1 MTEGPLLAGV
11 ELGGT
16 KVLALLATGP
26 NEVVAERRISTTTP
40 DETIGAIEEFFS
52 TEAARGNAARAGG
65 IGTFGPVELRNEH
78 SFYGRIGSTPKRGWR
93 GIDVL
98 EPIRDAIDAPTAIDN
113 DVNCAALGERQ
124 WGAARGLDSFV
135 YLTVGTGV
143 GGGAI
148 IDGAPVHGL
157 VHPEMGHVAV
167 PRHPDDRYGGRC
179 PFHGDCLEGMASG
192 PAIAERWDSQP
203 ENLTGSDL
211 TKAVEIEAWYL
222 ACGLRSV
229 VYLLAPQR
237 IVIGG
242 GVSGLPGLF
251 PAIRAKLSSTLSDY
265 PGLDEHRSPDFVV
278 PAHLG
283 EMAGPLGALVLAQ
296 RSLTEQ

>member
-26 NEVVAERRISTTTP
+26 NEVVAECRIPTTTP
-40 DETIGAIEEFFS
+40 DETIGAIKEFFS
-52 TEAARGNAARAGG
+52 TEAARGNAASAGG

-78 SFYGRIGSTPKRGWR
+78 PSYGRIGSTPKPGWG

-98 EPIRDAIDAPTAIDN
+98 EPIRDAIGAPTAIDT
-113 DVNCAALGERQ
+113 DVSCAALGERR
-124 WGAARGLDSFV
+124 WGAASGLDSFV

-148 IDGAPVHGL
+148 IDGTPVHGL

-167 PRHPDDRYGGRC
+167 QRQPDDRYDGRC

-192 PAIAERWDSQP
+192 PAIAERWGSQP
-203 ENLTGSDL
+203 ENLTGPDL

-242 GVSGLPGLF
+242 GVSHLPGLVG
-251 PAIRAKLSSTLSDY
+251 AVRVHLIEMLSDY
-265 PGLDEHRSPDFVV
+265 PGLDEHRSSDFVV

-283 EMAGPLGALVLAQ
+283 EMAGPLGTLVLAQ
-296 RSLTEQ
+296 RVLTEK